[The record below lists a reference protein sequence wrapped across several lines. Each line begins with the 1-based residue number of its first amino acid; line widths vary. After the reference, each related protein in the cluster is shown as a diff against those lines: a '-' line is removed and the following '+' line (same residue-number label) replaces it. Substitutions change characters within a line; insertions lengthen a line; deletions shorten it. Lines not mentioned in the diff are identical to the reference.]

1 MSVSY
6 MIIAVRGALSPR
18 SVWPLPVR
26 YVVGVLVALGML
38 IGASHAQQPLPD
50 GSAGEVVFVA
60 GAATRQAAN
69 AASQPIAKGLK
80 AVGSV
85 AHNQQDN

>member
-18 SVWPLPVR
+18 SAWPLPVR
-26 YVVGVLVALGML
+26 YVVDALVALGML
-38 IGASHAQQPLPD
+38 IGASHAQQQPLPD

-80 AVGSV
+80 LVQGYPS
-85 AHNQQDN
+85 H